1 MAFFF
6 PTLFECFAPGE
17 DIELY
22 PLLSALIRACYE
34 RSPHPAQDKLKCQ
47 NCLQSV
53 IIKTHWRHKQYKG
66 RGSNSRLRCEW
77 VNSLRLKYVN
87 I

>member
-1 MAFFF
+1 MAFCVF

-34 RSPHPAQDKLKCQ
+34 RSPHPAQDKLNVKLTAVCD
-47 NCLQSV
+47 
-53 IIKTHWRHKQYKG
+53 H
-66 RGSNSRLRCEW
+66 
-77 VNSLRLKYVN
+77 
-87 I
+87 